1 MTTDVL
7 PAPADELIASLTG
20 LDGRTLLPFIDL
32 TEQEEVDALVALL
45 RWDGPDV

>member
-7 PAPADELIASLTG
+7 TAPADELIASLTG
-20 LDGRTLLPFIDL
+20 LDGRTLLPFIDP

-45 RWDGPDV
+45 RWDGPAT